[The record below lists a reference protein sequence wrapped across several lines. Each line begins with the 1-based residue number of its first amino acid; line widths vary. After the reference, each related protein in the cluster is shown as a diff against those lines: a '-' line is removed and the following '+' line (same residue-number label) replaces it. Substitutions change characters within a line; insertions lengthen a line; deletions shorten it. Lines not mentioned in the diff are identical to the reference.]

1 MLRVARPLLTCGRRS
16 ISTTSAEVGRLLD
29 RYPVDRLGP
38 QPGDEAVLTLSGGV
52 DSSVAA
58 FLAIE
63 RGGLKPVRTIF
74 MRNWNSLDEAQTF
87 EPGAGGSTGCTW
99 LRDWRLVER
108 TARVLGLKAE
118 LMDLSTEYWN
128 QVFAPALDDWQRGT
142 TPNPDVACNREIK
155 FGELL
160 LRAGLAESFP
170 SLTSN
175 ASPSASPGP
184 RRWLVTG
191 HYARLAYHRGTGDST
206 VLGSLHRASDAT
218 KDQSYF
224 LSAVA
229 ADKLGRAHFPL
240 ANLTKAEVR
249 SIAAHV
255 GLPTAASEESMGLCF
270 VGERGTRGHARFLAS
285 YIDARP
291 GNIVSLDGRTVGRHE
306 GLHTLTVGQG
316 ARIGGASTRWFVAKK
331 KPETN
336 EIVVVPGAD
345 HPLLRCRSLHID
357 AFLPISA
364 RGSLVESLRGSDG
377 QQRPR
382 LLAQI
387 RHRQAAVACTVAR
400 LPPSTPGDD
409 DDDAQPAVEVAFDEP
424 VVGVAQGQTC
434 ALYDGDECLG
444 SGVISHV
451 SLAE

>member
-1 MLRVARPLLTCGRRS
+1 
-16 ISTTSAEVGRLLD
+16 
-29 RYPVDRLGP
+29 
-38 QPGDEAVLTLSGGV
+38 
-52 DSSVAA
+52 
-58 FLAIE
+58 
-63 RGGLKPVRTIF
+63 
-74 MRNWNSLDEAQTF
+74 
-87 EPGAGGSTGCTW
+87 
-99 LRDWRLVER
+99 
-108 TARVLGLKAE
+108 
-118 LMDLSTEYWN
+118 MDLSTEYWN

-160 LRAGLAESFP
+160 LRAGLAESSP
-170 SLTSN
+170 SPTSN

-191 HYARLAYHRGTGDST
+191 HYARLAYHRGTAGDST

-240 ANLTKAEVR
+240 ANLTKGEVR
-249 SIAAHV
+249 TIAAHA

-291 GNIVSLDGRTVGRHE
+291 GDIVSADGRTVGRHE

-345 HPLLRCRSLHID
+345 HALLRCRSLHID
-357 AFLPISA
+357 AFLPIGV
-364 RGSLVESLRGSDG
+364 RGGLAEMLRESDG
-377 QQRPR
+377 RQQRWR

-400 LPPSTPGDD
+400 VPPSTVGDGGGD
-409 DDDAQPAVEVAFDEP
+409 CNDAQPAVEVAFDEP